1 MFPRAA
7 ALAVVL
13 LLVAAHAAV
22 QKHQVV
28 RIGFI
33 PSATDATNNG
43 AFQTRYSSQLAAFLA
58 AVADMRSKYAAT
70 NITVEFAV
78 RDAQSRFTSASRVLT
93 NLATNAF
100 QSTFPA
106 HGVIGSDTTAVS
118 SGIAYA
124 SNDFDMGQISFGSD
138 AAFLGSGSMFPSFM
152 RNFVSNG
159 YEAIAMYVPR
169 SSTARPSSTLSL
181 TFFYTTSCTR
191 RPTFSRADE
200 QNRADLLNK
209 GFKWQRFVVCYS
221 TDVYG
226 TFALQVRAPSSLS
239 RRCSSLSSV
248 KRVTYGR
255 PMVHSLSPRHR
266 HRHCRHC
273 RRCCHLQLWNTRA
286 AKLGLQ
292 TIATVPITPGVAVTN
307 FTNAKVGAESEDCVM
322 STTSSSPPPLHLTHP
337 NTHHGSCTRRCKG
350 WLRWMPVSGYYCRT
364 TSPACT
370 TFGKWRRRSSRSTRT
385 SWASG
390 SLLPTECACVSVQ
403 CVSVYVS
410 GRLVFLEC
418 QRYERQCD

>member
-13 LLVAAHAAV
+13 LLVSAHAAV

-152 RNFVSNG
+152 RNFASNG
-159 YEAIAMYVPR
+159 YEAIAMYVPW
-169 SSTARPSSTLSL
+169 SSTARPPSTLSL
-181 TFFYTTSCTR
+181 SLFIFYTTFCARLPAPS
-191 RPTFSRADE
+191 
-200 QNRADLLNK
+200 
-209 GFKWQRFVVCYS
+209 
-221 TDVYG
+221 YG
-226 TFALQVRAPSSLS
+226 RIKQGGPLAQGLQVAEIRRVLLHRRVRHLCPPGPCTELFISSLFQP
-239 RRCSSLSSV
+239 L
-248 KRVTYGR
+248 KRQA
-255 PMVHSLSPRHR
+255 
-266 HRHCRHC
+266 CD
-273 RRCCHLQLWNTRA
+273 LWPTH
-286 AKLGLQ
+286 
-292 TIATVPITPGVAVTN
+292 
-307 FTNAKVGAESEDCVM
+307 GALPL
-322 STTSSSPPPLHLTHP
+322 SPPPPPPLPPLP
-337 NTHHGSCTRRCKG
+337 
-350 WLRWMPVSGYYCRT
+350 P
-364 TSPACT
+364 
-370 TFGKWRRRSSRSTRT
+370 
-385 SWASG
+385 
-390 SLLPTECACVSVQ
+390 LLPSAAVEHPGRQAGAADHRDRAHHAGRGGDQLHQREGGCRIRRLRDVNHVILPSPTPPHTPKHTPRQLYAAVQ
-403 CVSVYVS
+403 GLAPLDARIWVLLSDDIPGVHNFWKVASPILSINTYFM
-410 GRLVFLEC
+410 GIR
-418 QRYERQCD
+418 